1 MKTLNETFD
10 ILNEG
15 INSYFKANQDVER
28 NTVHW
33 DIDIIDV
40 LIDQSIKNSVVFDLS
55 TNGYNKDVINSAATD
70 IEVLTAV
77 VDLMSILITGNQL
90 IVTGKHNF

>member
-1 MKTLNETFD
+1 MGIKSDVFNMKTLNETFD

-28 NTVHW
+28 NTVYW

-55 TNGYNKDVINSAATD
+55 TKCSPSWRIKKFLNACEDSKRFLLGVG
-70 IEVLTAV
+70 
-77 VDLMSILITGNQL
+77 IL
-90 IVTGKHNF
+90 